1 MIEGKV
7 NSRDLAGK
15 TTKAQNKIRE
25 GESELGAVRKV
36 VDENMDVLVH
46 EASMDHLAK
55 LKQEMLKAVDADD
68 NAGVQRIL
76 GDIEAHKKSIK
87 DLYAQHMRENVGS
100 YIDSSTGG
108 LDMEK
113 FEKELNAFMAETFV
127 IWYGKKDAD
136 KAKISML
143 ATPLAQMDYEKL
155 RTVDTAK
162 FGEYTINPE
171 TAGMN
176 HKEKQPKIKIVDMK
190 EFVGRPRSEVAK
202 AVIEKYGAQYHI
214 PGLEY
219 EKYLLENPD
228 KVPAELKDGNFY
240 YFMGSTL
247 RDQYGRTFVP
257 YVRWHGSE
265 LRRIAFWLGY

>member
-100 YIDSSTGG
+100 YIDRSTGG
-108 LDMEK
+108 L
-113 FEKELNAFMAETFV
+113 
-127 IWYGKKDAD
+127 
-136 KAKISML
+136 
-143 ATPLAQMDYEKL
+143 
-155 RTVDTAK
+155 
-162 FGEYTINPE
+162 
-171 TAGMN
+171 
-176 HKEKQPKIKIVDMK
+176 
-190 EFVGRPRSEVAK
+190 
-202 AVIEKYGAQYHI
+202 
-214 PGLEY
+214 
-219 EKYLLENPD
+219 
-228 KVPAELKDGNFY
+228 
-240 YFMGSTL
+240 
-247 RDQYGRTFVP
+247 
-257 YVRWHGSE
+257 
-265 LRRIAFWLGY
+265 